1 MKESEMENILKSEGR
16 ERSRDVLVRHDV
28 TVVGGEA

>member
-16 ERSRDVLVRHDV
+16 ERGRDVFVRHDV